1 MGLGSTAR
9 KLQAL
14 SDTAEELYRKLGEI
28 LDRVHAIE
36 ESIEDSSDRLAAME
50 TQLARQEALL
60 EALARDHDIDPDA
73 IDLPSADEADES
85 EE

>member
-9 KLQAL
+9 KIQAL
-14 SDTAEELYRKLGEI
+14 TDTAEELYRKLGEI

-36 ESIEDSSDRLAAME
+36 ESIETSGDRLTEIEAR
-50 TQLARQEALL
+50 LARQDALL
-60 EALARDHDIDPDA
+60 EAIARDAGIDPA
-73 IDLPSADEADES
+73 EFEVDLDE